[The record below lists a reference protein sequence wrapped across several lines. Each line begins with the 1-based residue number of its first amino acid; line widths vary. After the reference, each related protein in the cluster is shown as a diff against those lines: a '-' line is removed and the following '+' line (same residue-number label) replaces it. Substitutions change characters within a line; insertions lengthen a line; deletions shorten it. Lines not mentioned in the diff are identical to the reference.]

1 MRKFFESLRERV
13 RQSIERDKKLE
24 KPVERV
30 SRLIWPWPES
40 RLILFVI
47 LLALLDYISTFIA
60 IKFNLGHQV
69 YEAGLIAK
77 WALDTG
83 GFVKLFFVDVAVIG
97 AFILIARGVSSI
109 YSRLGHQGYRRA
121 AFIFVLL
128 PYVVFMFGVGVN
140 NTIISF
146 R

>member
-24 KPVERV
+24 KPIERV

-97 AFILIARGVSSI
+97 TFILIARGVSSI

-128 PYVVFMFGVGVN
+128 PYVVFMFGVVVN
-140 NTIISF
+140 NTINTF

>member
-1 MRKFFESLRERV
+1 MAKFFQALRESV

-24 KPVERV
+24 KPIEQISKLV
-30 SRLIWPWPES
+30 WPWPES
-40 RLILFVI
+40 KLVLFVC
-47 LLALLDYISTFIA
+47 LLALLDYISTFFA
-60 IKFNLGHQV
+60 IKFNVGHQV

-83 GFVKLFFVDVAVIG
+83 GFAKLFFVDVAVIG
-97 AFILIARGVSSI
+97 AFILLALGASSI

-121 AFIFVLL
+121 AFVFVLL
-128 PYVVFMFGVGVN
+128 PYVVFMFGVVIN
-140 NTIISF
+140 NTINTF